1 MVVEVGRT
9 GVAFVEEEILAIIID
24 LAIGKATQVRT
35 GNQGRDMTMMKGNGH
50 LFLGQNLHN
59 PVLFTQLGNCS

>member
-35 GNQGRDMTMMKGNGH
+35 GNQGRDMTMMK
-50 LFLGQNLHN
+50 
-59 PVLFTQLGNCS
+59 